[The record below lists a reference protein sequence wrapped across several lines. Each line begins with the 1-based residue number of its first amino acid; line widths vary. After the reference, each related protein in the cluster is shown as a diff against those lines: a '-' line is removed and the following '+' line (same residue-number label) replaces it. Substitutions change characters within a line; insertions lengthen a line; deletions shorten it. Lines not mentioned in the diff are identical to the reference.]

1 MLGCRKRLF
10 AGRAGVHVDF
20 HANRHFDDLGG
31 LPGHFRSPSNRD
43 DFLPLDKLIQFKKFA
58 SDYFAAR
65 GDVFCAAMQNEAA
78 RAAPRPSGKTKPPQ

>member
-31 LPGHFRSPSNRD
+31 LPGHCRSPSNRD
-43 DFLPLDKLIQFKKFA
+43 DFLPQVKLIQFKKFA
-58 SDYFAAR
+58 SDYFAIV
-65 GDVFCAAMQNEAA
+65 GDVFVLQCKTKLPPA
-78 RAAPRPSGKTKPPQ
+78 RRASGKMKPAQ